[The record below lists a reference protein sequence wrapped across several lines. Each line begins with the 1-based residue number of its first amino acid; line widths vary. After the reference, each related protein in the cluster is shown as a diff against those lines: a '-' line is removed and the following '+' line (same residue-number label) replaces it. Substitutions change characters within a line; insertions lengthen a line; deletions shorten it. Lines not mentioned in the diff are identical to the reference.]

1 MIKVAINRCYGG
13 FGLSPLAMQK
23 LLDRKGIEY
32 WTETEDS
39 SWLGV
44 SYYRKG
50 MTKEDDH
57 GYISEYEL
65 CEDRSDPDLIA
76 VIEELGEE
84 ANGWAAELAIV
95 EIPDDVNGNWY
106 IHDYDG
112 MEWVAERHRT
122 WS

>member
-1 MIKVAINRCYGG
+1 MIKVAINRCHGG

-32 WTETEDS
+32 WTETEES